1 MITHEKATDKN
12 IITKQV
18 VINTPTSARLL
29 PITADKKVIDEI
41 QQALNE
47 LERLKKFKET
57 FDNYELV
64 KKQDFIAYENWIEC
78 EAELKKSP
86 TAEEVCKT
94 LSEFVGREVS
104 YTNKQFH
111 YIIKNTQVLIYVTET
126 YDNNTFSLGVYL
138 PPHLITLI
146 GRFYEGVTGW
156 IKN

>member
-1 MITHEKATDKN
+1 MTSKEAWNGLLDRIKNYAEIFEDK
-12 IITKQV
+12 
-18 VINTPTSARLL
+18 
-29 PITADKKVIDEI
+29 EE
-41 QQALNE
+41 QALI
-47 LERLKKFKET
+47 LKQL
-57 FDNYELV
+57 DVIRPYLV
-64 KKQDFIAYENWIEC
+64 
-78 EAELKKSP
+78 SP
-86 TAEEVCKT
+86 TADEVCKA

-126 YDNNTFSLGVYL
+126 YNNKTFSLGVYL

>member
-18 VINTPTSARLL
+18 VINTPTSAHLL

-47 LERLKKFKET
+47 LKRLKKFKET

-78 EAELKKSP
+78 EKELEELKQ
-86 TAEEVCKT
+86 EVITQQEKKEKLLALYKELNIIYEKLYT
-94 LSEFVGREVS
+94 MELSELALNSNYYEIE
-104 YTNKQFH
+104 
-111 YIIKNTQVLIYVTET
+111 IIKLKHE
-126 YDNNTFSLGVYL
+126 
-138 PPHLITLI
+138 
-146 GRFYEGVTGW
+146 
-156 IKN
+156 IKEIEK